1 MLDRYCSDLHAS
13 SSQHSFLAERTSHTR
28 PFISQGRCLTPS
40 GHRAASRIVKCAG
53 LSQQGIS
60 SLIANVSSPS
70 AAIQAQHLH
79 CGPLHRLQALAV
91 SKQRDVR
98 AYIRAPVIPALESQ
112 PYREGSGKP
121 SKIQAGSSLSW
132 NEAFSELCISGIYR
146 KRLRKPAKDSPGADQ
161 LRATKH

>member
-1 MLDRYCSDLHAS
+1 MPGYCSDPHAS
-13 SSQHSFLAERTSHTR
+13 SSQHSFLAEKTSHIR
-28 PFISQGRCLTPS
+28 PYTGQGRYLTPS
-40 GHRAASRIVKCAG
+40 AHRAALGIVRCAG

-60 SLIANVSSPS
+60 LLNANVSSPL
-70 AAIQAQHLH
+70 AAIQTQHLH
-79 CGPLHRLQALAV
+79 CGPLHRLQALEI

-132 NEAFSELCISGIYR
+132 NQAISELYISGMYHER
-146 KRLRKPAKDSPGADQ
+146 FRKPDDADR
-161 LRATKH
+161 L

>member
-1 MLDRYCSDLHAS
+1 MLDRCCSDLHAS
-13 SSQHSFLAERTSHTR
+13 SSQHSFLAERTSYIR

-40 GHRAASRIVKCAG
+40 GHRAASRIVRCAG

-60 SLIANVSSPS
+60 SLNADVSSPS
-70 AAIQAQHLH
+70 APIQAQHLH
-79 CGPLHRLQALAV
+79 CGPLHRLQALET

-132 NEAFSELCISGIYR
+132 NEAFSELYISGMYR
-146 KRLRKPAKDSPGADQ
+146 ERFRKPDDADR
-161 LRATKH
+161 L

>member
-13 SSQHSFLAERTSHTR
+13 SSQHSFLAEKTSHIR
-28 PFISQGRCLTPS
+28 PYIGQGRCLKPS
-40 GHRAASRIVKCAG
+40 GHRTAARIVRCAG

-60 SLIANVSSPS
+60 SLNANVSSPS

-79 CGPLHRLQALAV
+79 WGLLHRLEALAV
-91 SKQRDVR
+91 PKQRDVR

-121 SKIQAGSSLSW
+121 SKIQAGS
-132 NEAFSELCISGIYR
+132 AHCKVAHVELE
-146 KRLRKPAKDSPGADQ
+146 
-161 LRATKH
+161 